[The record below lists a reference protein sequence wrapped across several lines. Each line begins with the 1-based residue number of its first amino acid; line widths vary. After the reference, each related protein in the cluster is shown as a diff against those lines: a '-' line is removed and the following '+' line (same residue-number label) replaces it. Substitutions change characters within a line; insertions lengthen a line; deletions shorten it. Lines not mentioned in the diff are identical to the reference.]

1 MAREQNGR
9 WKKKQNMQYLKICVL
24 RIFSEIRRAFVF
36 HDIWC
41 IIAFIDIDNEE
52 DCFDMKKILFVNA
65 CVRPESRTYI
75 LARHVLEK
83 LGGEIEVTDL
93 EREEISPLNLSS
105 LQLRDM
111 YVREKNFSHEI
122 FKYARQFAQA
132 DKIVVAAPYW
142 DMSFPAMVKA
152 YFEAI
157 TVQGLTFHYT
167 KEGIPEGL
175 CSADKLIYVT
185 TAGGSIGDANYG
197 FEYVDACCR
206 TFYGIKDTVCYKAE
220 FLDVIGADVKG
231 IIRKALEEIDED
243 FQKR

>member
-1 MAREQNGR
+1 ME
-9 WKKKQNMQYLKICVL
+9 
-24 RIFSEIRRAFVF
+24 
-36 HDIWC
+36 
-41 IIAFIDIDNEE
+41 
-52 DCFDMKKILFVNA
+52 KILFVNA
-65 CVRPESRTYI
+65 CVRPESRTYV
-75 LARHVLEK
+75 LAKHVLEK
-83 LGGEIEVTDL
+83 LDGDIETIDL
-93 EREEISPLNLSS
+93 EEEEIFPLNLKS

-111 YVREKNFSHEI
+111 YVKEKNFSHEI

-152 YFEAI
+152 YFEAV

-167 KEGIPEGL
+167 EEGIPEGL
-175 CSADKLIYVT
+175 CNADKLIYVT
-185 TAGGSIGDANYG
+185 TAGGPIEGANYG

-206 TFYGIKDTVCYKAE
+206 TFYGINDTVCYKAE

-231 IIRKALEEIDED
+231 IIKEAIRKIDED